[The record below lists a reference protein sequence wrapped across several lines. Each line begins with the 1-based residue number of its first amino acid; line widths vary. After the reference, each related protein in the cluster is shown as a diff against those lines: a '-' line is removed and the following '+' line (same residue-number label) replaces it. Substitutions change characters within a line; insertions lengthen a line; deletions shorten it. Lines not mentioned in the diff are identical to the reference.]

1 MDLEART
8 DEEAIE
14 ESIEDKPAEET
25 PFEPVPLKKGIL
37 PVWRARCITP
47 YNSELLPPEP
57 VPLQEEVFHSFET
70 MTIFFFF
77 LLILSNQRVLFE
89 KGRKHV

>member
-14 ESIEDKPAEET
+14 DKPAEEI
-25 PFEPVPLKKGIL
+25 PFEPVPLKKGFL

-57 VPLQEEVFHSFET
+57 IPLQEEVFHSLET
-70 MTIFFFF
+70 TTIFFLFF
-77 LLILSNQRVLFE
+77 FILSNQWILF
-89 KGRKHV
+89 